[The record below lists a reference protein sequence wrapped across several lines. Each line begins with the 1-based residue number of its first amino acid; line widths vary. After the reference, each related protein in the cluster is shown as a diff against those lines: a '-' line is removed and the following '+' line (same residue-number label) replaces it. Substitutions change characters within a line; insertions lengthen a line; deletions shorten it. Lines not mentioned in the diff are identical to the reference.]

1 MDNIYMALD
10 RASKLYPLH
19 MPGHKRRKDI
29 IEDFKK
35 FIELDYTEIEDT
47 DNMHKP
53 EGAIKQTLG
62 EIANIYGAKNSYFLI
77 NGSSSG
83 VLASILSCVG
93 EDDKILVGRNCHIS
107 VYNGILLSGA
117 NPVYVFPKIKNNISC
132 AIDLEDIKKEVEKNK
147 DIKACI
153 ITSPTYEG
161 LVSNIQDIASFLHD
175 KGILLIVDEAH
186 GSHFKFSP
194 MFPKSALDCG
204 ADIVIHS
211 LHKTMP
217 CLTQCAILHINSD
230 RVDRHKLE
238 KCLSMVQTTSPSYIF
253 MLSMEYAINF
263 GQNNKDKFLEY
274 TKFLKEYR
282 EELKHLKNIK
292 LLDIDMIDNVNF
304 DLDISRLTFFI
315 NSDINGYEI
324 NKILRQN
331 NMQLEMYG
339 KNHIIAISTIC
350 DNFKELERF
359 KDILFEIDK
368 NINFKEIKQEDFKIG
383 KVEQKINLKKAF
395 NMKKTFCKLEEAIDK
410 ICGAFIISYPPGSPI
425 LTIGE
430 IIQQEHINYIKECI
444 KNDID
449 IIGIKDR
456 KICVIDDIKS
466 NII

>member
-1 MDNIYMALD
+1 M
-10 RASKLYPLH
+10 
-19 MPGHKRRKDI
+19 
-29 IEDFKK
+29 
-35 FIELDYTEIEDT
+35 
-47 DNMHKP
+47 
-53 EGAIKQTLG
+53 
-62 EIANIYGAKNSYFLI
+62 
-77 NGSSSG
+77 
-83 VLASILSCVG
+83 
-93 EDDKILVGRNCHIS
+93 
-107 VYNGILLSGA
+107 
-117 NPVYVFPKIKNNISC
+117 
-132 AIDLEDIKKEVEKNK
+132 
-147 DIKACI
+147 
-153 ITSPTYEG
+153 
-161 LVSNIQDIASFLHD
+161 
-175 KGILLIVDEAH
+175 LIVDEAH

-395 NMKKTFCKLEEAIDK
+395 NMKKKASK
-410 ICGAFIISYPPGSPI
+410 FII
-425 LTIGE
+425 
-430 IIQQEHINYIKECI
+430 
-444 KNDID
+444 
-449 IIGIKDR
+449 
-456 KICVIDDIKS
+456 
-466 NII
+466 